1 MIRSILVVLC
11 STLAISEPG
20 FAQESDVQL
29 GYIAVND
36 ERGRPV
42 ARITDPQSNNT
53 LSVSCPHGTLDLEIR
68 YGALSMQNAPTQD
81 QGVTVVFAS
90 RGGTVE
96 VPATS
101 RPGEGLVVTSSG
113 AETHEGVR
121 DALRSFSAMTSDDVG
136 TVTINDEQG
145 QSIGTIAVS
154 GKGTT
159 RAYGKLMQGCRG

>member
-1 MIRSILVVLC
+1 MIRSILVALC

-20 FAQESDVQL
+20 FAQESDVQP

-90 RGGTVE
+90 VAE
-96 VPATS
+96 P
-101 RPGEGLVVTSSG
+101 PGSSG
-113 AETHEGVR
+113 SCGRLPRVR
-121 DALRSFSAMTSDDVG
+121 AGGR
-136 TVTINDEQG
+136 
-145 QSIGTIAVS
+145 
-154 GKGTT
+154 
-159 RAYGKLMQGCRG
+159 RAG

>member
-1 MIRSILVVLC
+1 MRSSILVVLC
-11 STLAISEPG
+11 STLAMSAPG
-20 FAQESDVQL
+20 FAQESDAQP

-36 ERGRPV
+36 EQDAPV
-42 ARITDPQSNNT
+42 ARVTDPQSNNT
-53 LSVSCPHGTLDLEIR
+53 LAVNCANGRLGLNIR
-68 YGALSMQNAPTQD
+68 YGGLSMQNVPAQE

-101 RPGEGLVVTSSG
+101 RPDEGLVVTSSD
-113 AETHEGVR
+113 AETHDTIR

-136 TVTINDEQG
+136 TVTIKNGQG
-145 QSIGTIAVS
+145 QSIGTLSVS

-159 RAYGKLMQGCRG
+159 RAYGKVMQGCRG

>member
-1 MIRSILVVLC
+1 MRHSILVVLC

-20 FAQESDVQL
+20 FAQENDVQP
-29 GYIAVND
+29 GHITMND
-36 ERGRPV
+36 ERGITV
-42 ARITDPQSNNT
+42 ARVTDPQSNNT
-53 LSVSCPHGTLDLEIR
+53 LAVSCPNGTLDLEIR
-68 YGALSMQNAPTQD
+68 YGALSLQNTPSQD

-101 RPGEGLVVTSSG
+101 RPSEGLVVTSSG
-113 AETHEGVR
+113 AETHERVR

-136 TVTINDEQG
+136 TVTINNEQG

-154 GKGTT
+154 GRGTT
-159 RAYGKLMQGCRG
+159 RAYGRLMQGCRG

>member
-1 MIRSILVVLC
+1 MRHSILVVLC

-20 FAQESDVQL
+20 FAQESDVQP

-42 ARITDPQSNNT
+42 ARVTDPQSNNT
-53 LSVSCPHGTLDLEIR
+53 LAVSCPHGTLDLEIR

-101 RPGEGLVVTSSG
+101 RPGEGLVVTSSDE
-113 AETHEGVR
+113 ETHKGVR

-145 QSIGTIAVS
+145 QGIGTIAVS